1 MKVIELN
8 LGCKVNAYEVRSLTS
23 ILLKNGYIIGDLN
36 HFDVAIINTC
46 TVTHVASQKSR
57 QHIRKL
63 RRANPKAIIVVIGCY
78 VSNNAKTIIKE
89 CGADIVIGSG
99 HYHEILDLISKFKK
113 SKQKIIRVDDK
124 STLRKKAK
132 YEELGTNTYPEATR
146 AYIKIG
152 DGCDSFCSYCIIP
165 LIRGRLRSRDPK
177 QILCEIKYLVS
188 RGYKEIVLAGI
199 DTSNYGND
207 LKNYHF
213 SDLLEDILKSN
224 PKLYRLR
231 LSSIEITRIDDK
243 FLKLLKTY
251 PNFAN
256 HLHIS
261 LQSGSDVV
269 LRKMNRHYTSKQFL
283 AKVNAIRKVR
293 KDIAL
298 TTDIIVGFPNE
309 GEKEFMDT
317 YNFVKKVKFAQIH
330 AFPFSKREGTAA
342 NLMKDIPSN
351 VKRERVTRLLD
362 LSRKLKNAYEKQFIN
377 KKIEVLFEAN
387 HTGLTSNYL
396 RIKGNFKPN
405 QIKKIT
411 IKKSNLV

>member
-8 LGCKVNAYEVRSLTS
+8 LGCKVNAYETRSLIS
-23 ILLKNGYIIGDLN
+23 ILLKNGYKIGDLN

-46 TVTHVASQKSR
+46 TVTQVASQKSR

-63 RRANPKAIIVVIGCY
+63 RRANLKAIIVVIGCY
-78 VSNNAKTIIKE
+78 VANNAKTIINE

-99 HYHEILDLISKFKK
+99 HYHEILDLINKFKK
-113 SKQKIIRVDDK
+113 QRKKIIRLDDK
-124 STLRKKAK
+124 SILRKKAK

-146 AYIKIG
+146 AYIKIS

-177 QILCEIKYLVS
+177 QILCEVKYLVNH
-188 RGYKEIVLAGI
+188 GYKEIVLAGI

-207 LKNYHF
+207 LNNYHF
-213 SDLLEDILKSN
+213 SDLLEDILKNN

-243 FLKLLKTY
+243 FLKLLKRY

-261 LQSGSDVV
+261 LQSGSDTV
-269 LRKMNRHYTSKQFL
+269 LKKMNRHYTSKQFL
-283 AKVNAIRKVR
+283 DKVNAIRKIR

-309 GEKEFMDT
+309 GEKEFMET

-342 NLMKDIPSN
+342 NLMKDIPFEI
-351 VKRERVTRLLD
+351 KRERVTRLLA
-362 LSRKLKNAYEKQFIN
+362 LSRKLKSAYEKQFIN

-411 IKKSNLV
+411 IKKSNLI